1 LTASINKTS
10 ASENY
15 QIFRRQLNFVTASVN
30 DYAVSREINDVVVDV
45 DLHQGLGVRQAKS
58 ITCCG

>member
-1 LTASINKTS
+1 LTASVNKTS
-10 ASENY
+10 ASKNS
-15 QIFRRQLNFVTASVN
+15 QIFRRRLNFVTTSIS